1 MLEGNETKYIF
12 YLQVPRK
19 NFSVLYQAQPSIKYE
34 TKDWNFI
41 PSSQSSLKMF
51 LINAG
56 KHQREEKYVI
66 WKQALSQKVQRWA
79 TEHTS
84 EQRAQGESTLQAMM
98 IQYFHK
104 VYRYA
109 EGKFFLTKQEKQ
121 ILRNKMY

>member
-1 MLEGNETKYIF
+1 MLEGNGTKYIF

-19 NFSVLYQAQPSIKYE
+19 NFKVVFY
-34 TKDWNFI
+34 TKSKNFI

-66 WKQALSQKVQRWA
+66 WKRALSQKVQRWD

-84 EQRAQGESTLQAMM
+84 EQIAQGESTLQAMM

-109 EGKFFLTKQEKQ
+109 EGKFFLTEQEKQ